1 MSQVSE
7 PSADPFVV
15 FAAWHCAVCDVQ
27 GRSPDTA
34 LECWNC
40 GGDVTVT
47 ARPTIRFDDYQLASH
62 PLVPVQRNGRSEDA
76 GSAAAGEDGAT
87 RGADLIH
94 PWG

>member
-15 FAAWHCAVCDVQ
+15 FVAWHCALCDVQ

-40 GGDVTVT
+40 GGEVTVT
-47 ARPTIRFDDYQLASH
+47 ARPTVRIDDYQLASH
-62 PLVPVQRNGRSEDA
+62 PLIPVQRNRSD
-76 GSAAAGEDGAT
+76 SAGEDGAT